1 MVVGEWYSFGW
12 KNRPVGLGQGSILPR
27 RSFALSLPVATGNL
41 PADLLVR
48 PRPPVYQGALKWR
61 LKNPYLRQLI
71 HPPDFVFRLNPLLL
85 FFPDSLPPDI
95 ECDLFKG
102 RWVLDR
108 RSLYMNSSCYVIPD
122 LKNCIKLGT
131 PDTDF
136 LNWKWKPDGYDLP
149 RFNPKG
155 FLSMVQGKKMRFIGD
170 SVAENHMKSLI
181 CLFSMEDEAHH
192 PYAFHVSGPSN
203 VASPNWGD
211 LINSSW

>member
-1 MVVGEWYSFGW
+1 M
-12 KNRPVGLGQGSILPR
+12 
-27 RSFALSLPVATGNL
+27 
-41 PADLLVR
+41 
-48 PRPPVYQGALKWR
+48 
-61 LKNPYLRQLI
+61 
-71 HPPDFVFRLNPLLL
+71 
-85 FFPDSLPPDI
+85 DI

-108 RSLYMNSSCYVIPD
+108 RSLYMNSSCSAIPD

-181 CLFSMEDEAHH
+181 CLLSMTMVVKEDEAHH

-211 LINSSW
+211 LINSSWKDPNYKRTIMGCIIQTAYLLELDRQENRIEQNAHAGLTLLSSYGSSNVCIEANSIRAVAVLIADKELSLPHRRNQHRATPSPHT